1 MKSITSHK
9 TTKLHIKKGDQV
21 IVLSGSYKGT
31 QGEVK
36 EIMPRKYRAIVEGV
50 NIVKKH
56 TKPTAD
62 QPGGI
67 NEVESPIHLSNLAL
81 IDPKSGSA
89 TRVGRRKEGD
99 KSVRYSK
106 KSQEI
111 IK

>member
-21 IVLSGSYKGT
+21 IVISGSSKGV

-36 EIMPRKYRAIVEGV
+36 EIMPKKYRAIVEGV

-81 IDPKSGSA
+81 IDPKSGKA
-89 TRVGRRKEGD
+89 TRVGRKKDGD

-106 KSQEI
+106 KSEEI